1 MEYIKISKEE
11 KTYDYLY
18 RWLKKKKKSPFT
30 KFKIT
35 PYFKKDFKKCQLMNA

>member
-18 RWLKKKKKSPFT
+18 RWLKKKKKKPFH
-30 KFKIT
+30 KI
-35 PYFKKDFKKCQLMNA
+35 